1 MPFMKWCPLEWK
13 YGKYENPSKNSYAKN
28 AGFDGW
34 GGELLWFEENTPL
47 GTAPSSHDSRLG
59 VMHRFESTRGAAEV
73 QYWLEFI
80 CITSIFKGRMGI
92 LAGFGGCGWFSLEH
106 SSRDPQS
113 EAHTS
118 SVAATNCIVVTSN
131 HNLGAFAAASG
142 PPISTP
148 TGSSSFETFSSQ
160 VTSKLTFSWVISF
173 KSFGHI
179 YAQRYAGSPCVVKVF
194 DFTQTHRGLSGF
206 VQEVVLHVRCQHV
219 LNMHDG
225 TDRI

>member
-1 MPFMKWCPLEWK
+1 
-13 YGKYENPSKNSYAKN
+13 
-28 AGFDGW
+28 
-34 GGELLWFEENTPL
+34 
-47 GTAPSSHDSRLG
+47 
-59 VMHRFESTRGAAEV
+59 MHRFESTCGAAEV